1 MQLKRYITNSS
12 YYWNRIMNVLAHI
25 YLSGDSDKIII
36 GNYIGD
42 YVKGRDYLKYPEMIR
57 KGIILHRHIDGFTDR
72 HPVVHRSKL
81 LFSRKYHKYS
91 GVITDILY
99 DHFLT
104 KEWDFFSRKPL
115 ESVTYN
121 FYRALVNHYDILP
134 DNVRKMMP
142 FFIINN
148 WIESYET
155 IQGVKHV
162 LNALSKRS
170 TLPNETRWAIKTLK
184 KNYSLQDDFMEFFPQ
199 LIDYV
204 EKDFGIQISHDIRIP
219 F

>member
-1 MQLKRYITNSS
+1 
-12 YYWNRIMNVLAHI
+12 MNVLAHI

-42 YVKGRDYLKYPEMIR
+42 YVKGRDYLKYPELVR
-57 KGIILHRHIDGFTDR
+57 KGIILHRHIDAFTDR

-81 LFSRKYHKYS
+81 FFSRKYYKYA
-91 GVITDILY
+91 GVIVDILY

-121 FYRALVNHYDILP
+121 FYRALVNHYEILP
-134 DNVRKMMP
+134 DNVRQMMP

-148 WIESYET
+148 WIESYQT
-155 IQGVKHV
+155 VKGIKRV

-170 TLPNETRWAIKTLK
+170 SLPNETRWAIKTLK
-184 KNYSLQDDFMEFFPQ
+184 KNYFSLQDDFMEFFPQ

-204 EKDFGIQISHDIRIP
+204 EKDFGIQLSHDISIP

>member
-1 MQLKRYITNSS
+1 
-12 YYWNRIMNVLAHI
+12 MNVLAHI

-42 YVKGRDYLKYPEMIR
+42 YVKGRDYLKYPDLVR
-57 KGIILHRHIDGFTDR
+57 KGIILHRHIDDFTDR
-72 HPVVHRSKL
+72 HPVVHRSKIF
-81 LFSRKYHKYS
+81 FSKKYYKYT
-91 GVITDILY
+91 GVVTDIIY

-104 KEWDFFSRKPL
+104 KEWDLFSRRPL

-121 FYRALVNHYDILP
+121 FYRAMVNNYDILP
-134 DNVRKMMP
+134 DKVKETIP

-148 WIESYET
+148 WIESYQT
-155 IQGVKHV
+155 LHGIKKV
-162 LNALSKRS
+162 LKTLSS
-170 TLPNETRWAIKTLK
+170 QTSLPKQSSFAIRMLK
-184 KNYSLQDDFMEFFPQ
+184 KNYYSLQDDFLEFFPQ

-204 EKDFGIQISHDIRIP
+204 EKDFGVEISHRITIP

>member
-1 MQLKRYITNSS
+1 
-12 YYWNRIMNVLAHI
+12 MNVLAHI

-42 YVKGRDYLKYPEMIR
+42 YVKGRDYLKYPEPIR

-72 HPVVHRSKL
+72 HPVVHRSKI
-81 LFSRKYHKYS
+81 FFTRKYHKYS

-104 KEWDFFSRKPL
+104 KEWDFFSRRPL

-121 FYRALVNHYDILP
+121 FYRALVNNYEIMP
-134 DNVRKMMP
+134 DNVKEMMP

-148 WIESYET
+148 WIESYQT
-155 IQGVKHV
+155 VNGIRHV
-162 LNALSKRS
+162 LNTLSKRS
-170 TLPNETRWAIKTLK
+170 TLPNETRFAIRALK
-184 KNYSLQDDFMEFFPQ
+184 KNYYSLQDDFMEFFPQ

-204 EKDFGIQISHDIRIP
+204 EKEFGIEISHRITIP